1 MLSYGILGRGAMEAL
16 PTPPMA
22 EDEMRPRAELL
33 GCPICGK
40 LVPSVAINE
49 HIDEHVGAKTAG
61 GGSSKARPKA
71 ALEALEQRAARRRPS
86 SKLSLRRA
94 AQRSHS
100 APPTSTID
108 LTQSPA
114 RPAVPEVRPAAA
126 ASPRDPAPP
135 PSAAAATIPSA
146 VYDEPDAAAAKAC
159 ADEPDW
165 AREERLWREGGRYT
179 EVADSGEATVTSTD
193 SPAAASLALMKKAE
207 PWAAAETAWAAAEA
221 EADAEL
227 AAATPSVA
235 VSREVT
241 FEVVGWKH
249 ALAADPAPAPPVAGD
264 AICVARQPDNP
275 RDSMALVVQHNVT
288 GQKLGFLRREL
299 AALLSPLIDAS
310 KLEFNQC
317 TVQRWS
323 DHGSCVMRAVAAGE
337 LPRAAGAFE
346 VSANADDDTP
356 RDQLS
361 EFCSI
366 CRVVLERDRHLFSN
380 HQHDMLTRIFAMPAA
395 AGSCTL
401 GDTAASAPANA
412 NVTEVETTPN
422 DIETAARLA
431 VRLFNRKGPWFR
443 IAQRDSADQ
452 VARTNAA
459 QTPWSIGTFAHQC
472 FFCMHL
478 IVAALRLL

>member
-1 MLSYGILGRGAMEAL
+1 
-16 PTPPMA
+16 MA
-22 EDEMRPRAELL
+22 DDEMRPRAELL

-40 LVPSVAINE
+40 LVPSVVINE
-49 HIDEHVGAKTAG
+49 HIDEHVGAEAS
-61 GGSSKARPKA
+61 GGSSADSKARPHA
-71 ALEALEQRAARRRPS
+71 AEATEQRPARRRPS

-94 AQRSHS
+94 AQRAHR
-100 APPTSTID
+100 APPTSEID

-114 RPAVPEVRPAAA
+114 RSAVREVRPAAA
-126 ASPRDPAPP
+126 ASPRDPAPTL
-135 PSAAAATIPSA
+135 SDAAATIPSA
-146 VYDEPDAAAAKAC
+146 VCDDPDAAAAKAC

-165 AREERLWREGGRYT
+165 AREERLWRAGGRYT
-179 EVADSGEATVTSTD
+179 EVVDTGEATASSTD
-193 SPAAASLALMKKAE
+193 SPAASQLTLAKQAE
-207 PWAAAETAWAAAEA
+207 PWAAAETGWANAGA

-235 VSREVT
+235 TSREVT

-249 ALAADPAPAPPVAGD
+249 ALAADPAPATPVAGD

-275 RDSMALVVQHNVT
+275 RDSMALVVQSNGT

-310 KLEFNQC
+310 KLELNQC

-366 CRVVLERDRHLFSN
+366 CRVVLERDRRLFSN

-395 AGSCTL
+395 PGSCTR
-401 GDTAASAPANA
+401 GDTAASAPATTNA
-412 NVTEVETTPN
+412 TGVETAPD

-459 QTPWSIGTFAHQC
+459 QTPWSIGTSAHQC
-472 FFCMHL
+472 LTCMLL
-478 IVAALRLL
+478 IIAALRLL